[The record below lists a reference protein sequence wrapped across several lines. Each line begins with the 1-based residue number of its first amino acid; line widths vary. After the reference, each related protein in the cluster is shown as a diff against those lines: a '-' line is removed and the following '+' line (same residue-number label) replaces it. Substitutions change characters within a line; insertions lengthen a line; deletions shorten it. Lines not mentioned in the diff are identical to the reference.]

1 VYHGVSGAGFLDWDD
16 ITYVIDY
23 PHLGKVGHF
32 WASFSD
38 GYIPVTY
45 TWWSLALNSF
55 GKNPAAFHFLNL
67 LFHILAT
74 FVVYFLL
81 KSFLEYFY
89 YSQKEIFRNCKIFA
103 LMGALLFAVHPLQ
116 VEAVCWVTSLKDL
129 SSGFF
134 ACLAIFCF
142 VQFRFKNKNNFYLF
156 GLVSFLLAMLSK
168 PTAVSVLPMIL
179 IIDFFLF
186 RKSVRSSIIR
196 LIPWVLV
203 ALPVLALNALSQ
215 EKLVS
220 LYQAPWFSRPFI
232 ALDAMG
238 FYLYKLFFPLTI
250 LPDYGRS
257 PRNIISS
264 GLIFWTWLPVAGLI
278 AGSLMAIRCNRSS
291 KTSPLI
297 RENIQYSTRNFQY
310 QSKINQSNNPSIHQ
324 SFFPIIGF
332 FLFIAGLLTVSGLI
346 PFAAQNNSTVYDR
359 YVYLSMVGAAL
370 AFCFVLA
377 GIRKYRLLS
386 LLIGFALLGVLSY
399 KSMVQS
405 RIWKNDFQLW
415 SYTLSR
421 KPESVVALVNLGSQF
436 SAKGNTGRALQLYKK
451 AVEIA
456 PFDPDAR
463 NNLGSM
469 LAKTGNLNEAELHY
483 KEAVRLNP
491 RLQTAH
497 KNQMRIYMLKKDWKN
512 ARHNISALL
521 KLNPRHVDAN
531 LNLAEIYLHK
541 QQFEKCISHLNNLK
555 QWLKNHPDMENFLG
569 VSYAGIGDN
578 TTAQKHFRKALE
590 LKPQHNS
597 AKQNL
602 SRSIRDMQK

>member
-1 VYHGVSGAGFLDWDD
+1 M
-16 ITYVIDY
+16 TYVIDY
-23 PHLGKVGHF
+23 PNLGNVGHF
-32 WASFSD
+32 WTSFSD
-38 GYIPVTY
+38 GYIPLTY
-45 TWWSLALNSF
+45 TWWSLAWNSF
-55 GKNPAAFHFLNL
+55 GKNPVAFHFLNVL
-67 LFHILAT
+67 LHILTT
-74 FVVYFLL
+74 FVVYLLL
-81 KSFLEYFY
+81 KSLLEFFY
-89 YSQKEIFRNCKIFA
+89 CSQKKNVGNYKIFA

-116 VEAVCWVTSLKDL
+116 VEAVCWVTSLKDI

-134 ACLAIFCF
+134 ACLAIFFF
-142 VQFRFKNKNNFYLF
+142 VKFRLKNKNNFYFF
-156 GLVSFLLAMLSK
+156 GLVPFLLAMLSK

-179 IIDFFLF
+179 IIDFLLF
-186 RKSVRSSIIR
+186 KKSVRETIIR
-196 LIPWVLV
+196 LIPWALV
-203 ALPVLALNALSQ
+203 ALPILALNALSQ

-257 PRNIISS
+257 PRN
-264 GLIFWTWLPVAGLI
+264 LIHSKLIYWTWLPVAGLI
-278 AGSLMAIRCNRSS
+278 AVSLMAIRRNRSN
-291 KTSPLI
+291 KTSSLI
-297 RENIQYSTRNFQY
+297 PFQ
-310 QSKINQSNNPSIHQ
+310 
-324 SFFPIIGF
+324 FPIAGF
-332 FLFIAGLLTVSGLI
+332 FLFLAGLLTVSGLI

-377 GIRKYRLLS
+377 GIRKHRIHALI
-386 LLIGFALLGVLSY
+386 IGFGLLGILGY

-405 RIWKNDFQLW
+405 RIWKTDFQLW
-415 SYTLSR
+415 NYNLSR
-421 KPESVVALVNLGSQF
+421 KPESVVALVNLGRQF
-436 SAKGNTGRALQLYKK
+436 SAKGNTGRALQLYQE
-451 AVEIA
+451 AVRIA

-497 KNQMRIYMLKKDWKN
+497 KNLMRIYMLKKDWNN
-512 ARHNISALL
+512 ARLSVHALM
-521 KLNPRHVDAN
+521 KLNPRHIGAN

-541 QQFEKCISHLNNLK
+541 QQFKKCISHLNDIK
-555 QWLKNHPDMENFLG
+555 QWLKNHPDLENFLG

-578 TTAQKHFRKALE
+578 SAAQTHFKKALE
-590 LKPQHNS
+590 LNPQHNS

-602 SRSIRDMQK
+602 SRSVREMNKKKR